1 LLEIESIFVSFLIRQ
16 FQGKYGLIDQGNN

>member
-1 LLEIESIFVSFLIRQ
+1 LNQFFVSFLIRR